1 MDNLEQGRT
10 CLSRCF
16 NHVFFIG
23 SMSVVSMFMPMF
35 NCVTGESFDKQREHL
50 ESYESK
56 ELLHLLVNLQ
66 LAYVKINRSG

>member
-1 MDNLEQGRT
+1 
-10 CLSRCF
+10 
-16 NHVFFIG
+16 
-23 SMSVVSMFMPMF
+23 MSVVSMFMPMF